1 MRCLVINLDRSADR
15 LAHMAEQFARI
26 GVAFERVQGIETPDA
41 TPVMLKRLT
50 RAEICCFLSH
60 RRCWQIIADGT
71 DRYGAVFEDD
81 ILFSHD
87 AGPFLADDGWV
98 PRDADLVKLE
108 TYFVPVRLGR
118 RQTPVG
124 NGYSTVRLVG
134 QHVGAAGYVVSREA
148 ARTLLKRT
156 KRINGAV
163 DDVLFSPTLMTC
175 ARSTIYQLMPAMC
188 AQAKFLGGDSPET
201 LIQFDV
207 PERQWQFLEK
217 LRTEASRGYAHLRNG
232 TFFGTDK
239 VDAVAF
245 RGDSAVSAHR

>member
-1 MRCLVINLDRSADR
+1 MKCLVINLDRSTDR
-15 LAHMAEQFARI
+15 LAHMTEQFARI
-26 GVAFERVQGIETPDA
+26 GVAFERVPGIETPDGSR
-41 TPVMLKRLT
+41 VILQRLT

-81 ILFSHD
+81 IFFSSD
-87 AGPFLADDGWV
+87 AGPLLADDGWV

-118 RQTPVG
+118 KRTPIG
-124 NGYSTVRLVG
+124 NGYSVVRLVG
-134 QHVGAAGYVVSREA
+134 QHVGAAGYVISKAA

-163 DDVLFSPTLMTC
+163 DDALFSPTLMTC
-175 ARSTIYQLMPAMC
+175 ARNTIYQLMPAPC

-201 LIQFDV
+201 LIQIDV
-207 PERQWQFLEK
+207 PERQWQLLEK
-217 LRTEASRGYAHLRNG
+217 VRTEASRAYAHLRNG

-239 VDAVAF
+239 VDAVEF
-245 RGDSAVSAHR
+245 RGE

>member
-1 MRCLVINLDRSADR
+1 MKCLVINLDSSRDR
-15 LAHMAEQFARI
+15 LAHMTEQFARI
-26 GVAFERVQGIETPDA
+26 GVAFERVPAIEKPDGSRV
-41 TPVMLKRLT
+41 TLQRLT
-50 RAEICCFLSH
+50 GAEICCFHSH
-60 RRCWQIIADGT
+60 RHCWQIIADGT

-81 ILFSHD
+81 IIFSSD
-87 AGPFLADDGWV
+87 AGPLLADDGWV

-118 RQTPVG
+118 KRTPIG
-124 NGYSTVRLVG
+124 NGYSVVRLVG
-134 QHVGAAGYVVSREA
+134 QHVGAAGYVISKEA

-156 KRINGAV
+156 KRIRGAV
-163 DDVLFSPTLMTC
+163 DDALFSPTLMTC
-175 ARSTIYQLMPAMC
+175 ARNTIYQLMSAPC

-207 PERQWQFLEK
+207 PERQWQLLEK
-217 LRTEASRGYAHLRNG
+217 VRTEASRAYAHLRNR

-245 RGDSAVSAHR
+245 RGE